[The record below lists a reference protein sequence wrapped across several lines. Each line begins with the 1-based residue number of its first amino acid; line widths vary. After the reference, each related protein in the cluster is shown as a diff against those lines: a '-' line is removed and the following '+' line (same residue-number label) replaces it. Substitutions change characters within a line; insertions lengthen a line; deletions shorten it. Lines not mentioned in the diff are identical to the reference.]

1 MSSAKDFKGEVISE
15 FTGAMMCG
23 AVIVRSV
30 KPGET
35 WYASHRGIVVKDN
48 VDEYIDAVMREA
60 ASLENQ
66 IACRAA

>member
-1 MSSAKDFKGEVISE
+1 
-15 FTGAMMCG
+15 MCG
-23 AVIVRSV
+23 AAIVRSV

-35 WYASHRGIVVKDN
+35 WYASHRGIVVKEN

-66 IACRAA
+66 IAFVALRRRAA